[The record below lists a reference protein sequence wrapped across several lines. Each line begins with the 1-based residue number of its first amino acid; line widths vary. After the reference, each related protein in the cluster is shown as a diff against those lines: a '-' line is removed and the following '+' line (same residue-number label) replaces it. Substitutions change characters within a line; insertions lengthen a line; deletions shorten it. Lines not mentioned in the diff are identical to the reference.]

1 MLAANFAQAALADGA
16 DGERK
21 RAVHVSFGGNA
32 LRLTGIYVQK
42 HATAPDASAAE
53 DAPRSDEPL
62 VYSRVLD
69 ADADATPAEGTAA
82 ASAPTTTYL

>member
-69 ADADATPAEGTAA
+69 TDADATPAEGTAA

>member
-42 HATAPDASAAE
+42 HATAADV
-53 DAPRSDEPL
+53 

-69 ADADATPAEGTAA
+69 TDADATPAEGTAA

>member
-1 MLAANFAQAALADGA
+1 MRAAMFAAAALADGA

-42 HATAPDASAAE
+42 RATAPDAGAA
-53 DAPRSDEPL
+53 DDTPRGDQPL

-69 ADADATPAEGTAA
+69 TDADATPAEGTAA
-82 ASAPTTTYL
+82 SAPTTTYL